1 MKILLPLLTVALAAC
16 SQPEIAGVPVTRNS
30 IDVVLNSRWKKSP
43 YDRKTDRAFKIEAD
57 ADLVVEYTGD
67 GKMDIDI
74 GRLST
79 FSDIQA
85 RTPVFFDP
93 DELIGFF
100 DGQRHKKLVVVI
112 FRKSTRDDTAIQAEV
127 SKLNAYFKDRG
138 YRRVVIQQY
147 YAFSR
152 GTHSDLR
159 VN

>member
-1 MKILLPLLTVALAAC
+1 MKIFLTMIALATAAC
-16 SQPEIAGVPVTRNS
+16 SRPEIAGVPVTRNS
-30 IDVVLNSRWKKSP
+30 IDLVLNSRSKKSP
-43 YDRKTDRAFKIEAD
+43 YDRKTDRAFRIEAD
-57 ADLVVEYTGD
+57 ADIVVEYTGD

-74 GRLST
+74 
-79 FSDIQA
+79 IQA

-100 DGQRHKKLVVVI
+100 DRQRHKKLIVVI
-112 FRKSTRDDTAIQAEV
+112 FHKSTRDDTAIQAEV

-147 YAFSR
+147 YGFSR
-152 GTHSDLR
+152 GTHSDVR